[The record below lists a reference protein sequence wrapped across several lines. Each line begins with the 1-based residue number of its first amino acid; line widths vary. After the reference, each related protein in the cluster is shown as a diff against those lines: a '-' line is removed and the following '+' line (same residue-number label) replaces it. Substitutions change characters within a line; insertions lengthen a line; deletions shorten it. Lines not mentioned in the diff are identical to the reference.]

1 MKKIIFTALI
11 LASALIQ
18 VKAQSAFTSVPVV
31 NGKVMFQ
38 QFIHIDQDLSPDQR
52 YALLYKWGK
61 DNYAGNP
68 LLAGI
73 RFDDKARS
81 ITVSSKVELLLPQ
94 NSNGVREKVIMNYRF
109 DATITNAGCML
120 VIRDINYQNSQSGSA
135 AFFPKTFTAEETIT
149 NTAVSAVSGLDKE
162 FRTNTQKSTLYY
174 LNELHDDLSSVFDL
188 NK

>member
-11 LASALIQ
+11 LASVLIQ
-18 VKAQSAFTSVPVV
+18 VKAQSVFTTVPVV
-31 NGKVMFQ
+31 NGKVVFQ
-38 QFIHIDQDLSPDQR
+38 QFIHIDQELTNDQR

-68 LLAGI
+68 LLSGI

-81 ITVSSKVELLLPQ
+81 ITVGSKIELLLPQ

-120 VIRDINYQNSQSGSA
+120 VVRDVTYQNSQSPNSS
-135 AFFPKTFTAEETIT
+135 FFPKTFTAEETIT
-149 NTAVSAVSGLDKE
+149 TNAISAASGLDKE
-162 FRTNTQKSTLYY
+162 FRTNTQKSTLFY
-174 LNELHDDLSSVFDL
+174 LNELYDDLSKVFGL
-188 NK
+188 SK

>member
-1 MKKIIFTALI
+1 MKRIIFTVLI
-11 LASALIQ
+11 LASVFIQ

-31 NGKVMFQ
+31 NGKVVFQ

-68 LLAGI
+68 LLSGI

-81 ITVSSKVELLLPQ
+81 ITVGSKVELLLPQ
-94 NSNGVREKVIMNYRF
+94 NSSGVREKTIMNYRF

-120 VIRDINYQNSQSGSA
+120 VVRDISYQNSQSGNA

-149 NTAVSAVSGLDKE
+149 NTAISAVSGGDKE
-162 FRTNTQKSTLYY
+162 FRTNTQKSTLFY
-174 LNELHDDLSSVFDL
+174 LNELHNELSGIFNLS
-188 NK
+188 K